1 MKELYFKGGP
11 LFMAILTIMLVITT
25 AWIIYHFII
34 AYKSKQAN
42 QEKLLRRISYG
53 KTIGLFTLIVG
64 IYGQMTGLFG
74 MFSVL
79 EEVHLKGDELNPEL
93 LFGAIKVTMICTM
106 YGILIYLISLLL
118 WFVAN
123 LIIEKKFNK

>member
-1 MKELYFKGGP
+1 MTKYFFKGGP
-11 LFMAILTIMLVITT
+11 EFMGILTVLLIIMVAWYIYHLVI
-25 AWIIYHFII
+25 
-34 AYKSKQAN
+34 AYSSKQGKPA
-42 QEKLLRRISYG
+42 KLLRRISYG

-64 IYGQMTGLFG
+64 ICGQMTGLFG

-79 EEVHLKGDELNPEL
+79 EEVSLKGDEIKPEL

>member
-53 KTIGLFTLIVG
+53 KTRGLFTLIVG